1 MGRKCFTRRF
11 KPFKAVFKYIH
22 GEGRTRERGSTLT
35 IPGNRWTEMES
46 SWKETAGKYYRDGLR
61 ITDIAVLLEVSRQS
75 VSAYLKAMPDYD
87 EIKEARRRAAS
98 ASRRKYKTEKQRVY
112 RSAQDGIMAV
122 TAESMRRE
130 HELAVMELSR
140 EKYH

>member
-1 MGRKCFTRRF
+1 
-11 KPFKAVFKYIH
+11 
-22 GEGRTRERGSTLT
+22 
-35 IPGNRWTEMES
+35 MES
-46 SWKETAGKYYRDGLR
+46 RWKETAGKYYRDGLK
-61 ITDIAVLLEVSRQS
+61 ISDIAVLLEVSRQS
-75 VSAYLKAMPDYD
+75 VSAYLRTMPDYD

-98 ASRRKYKTEKQRVY
+98 ASRRKYKTERQRIY
-112 RSAQDGIMAV
+112 RSAQSGIMAV